1 MNDEP
6 EMNGSAP
13 EDKSVRD
20 RHSDGD
26 NTTDKRD
33 AELLRKLIIGSGG
46 WIWETDAD
54 HSCTWVSDNVEL
66 ATGVPAQELIGGSHI
81 NFVKE
86 LAETDESAEAH
97 LEDLLAYRAFN
108 NFEYEVPDTA
118 PEFSRLSI
126 TGVPVIV
133 DGVFK
138 GYRGTGRNVSAA
150 PNVINQPDSGTQ
162 TQFDDDATGGDEA
175 APGSSLG
182 DVIVA
187 DSRLK
192 IAIDALDDGFI
203 VWDEDDRVVFFNE
216 AFKRQSAGQFEVVT
230 GQTYREMIEKLVASG
245 AVEDAKGREEEW
257 IRELLDKREDELGQD
272 ILFKTHDGRWMQRR
286 DQRMSTGERVGIRSD
301 VTELKNSELEL
312 AAAQEATDRHLSDIR
327 TLIDSLKMGV
337 VLVDENLRTLIIN
350 KAFHDIWNTETIKL
364 PEGCD
369 FRALMDVNRK
379 NGIYDVADEDWESYV
394 KSRCDEIRS
403 GGVEPREMVRADG
416 KTLIYA
422 VTDLS
427 NGKRL
432 VTYYDITETKNRE
445 AELEKARTLLGEASS
460 VMAHGLLVHDGDT
473 ILMSNKRLAEI
484 FGIPGEEI
492 LPGKSWQDV
501 VRRRVAEIEGYAPD
515 EIEARVARVT
525 DSTDVGVYERQLIDG
540 RWIRVDLDWR
550 DEGGKVATFT
560 DITEAKAIEAA
571 LIEAQERTD
580 TINQKLQAT
589 MRVLDVS
596 DAGILTFE
604 GDKIL
609 YANASLADQI
619 EVQPEL
625 LEPGCSVNA
634 LLRYCAD
641 RGDYGED
648 VDTEK
653 FVEQANR
660 KLADGTRYQTNRTT
674 PSGRVIRTDIVPG
687 MDGASVATYNDVTAL
702 AESQRKAEL
711 ADRAK
716 SEFLANMS
724 HEIRTPMNGV
734 LGMAELLAKSELDPK
749 QKTFTDIIVKSGNAL
764 LTIINDIL
772 DFSKIDAGQL
782 ELDPAPFRL
791 AEAIEDVATLV
802 STRAKE
808 KDLELIVRVQPGL
821 PENMIGDVGRIRQI
835 VTNLMGNAVKFTEKG
850 HVLVEVTGLTSDN
863 KTSLKFSVTD
873 TGIGIPED
881 QLASVFEK
889 FSQVDSS
896 STRRHEGTGLGLT
909 ITSKLVELMG
919 GQVGA
924 ESVFGEGST
933 FWFEVELENSGTR
946 SNKRVAPV
954 DVTGAHVL
962 IIDDNAVNRSIL
974 LEQTSSW
981 SFDACAAE
989 SGEIGLMVL
998 EAAYRKGLQV
1008 ECIILDYQMPGMT
1021 GFDVAR
1027 AIRNH
1032 PELSE
1037 TPVVM
1042 LTSVDQALSTREI
1055 RDLGINAHLVK
1066 PARSSHLLETLVDT
1080 IQAHRGRGVSDAAG
1094 EVQQSEEIAAEI
1106 MRAAE
1111 EPEERSSDP
1120 ETSQIAPAGPGQLD
1134 ILVAE
1139 DNEVNQ
1145 IVFTQILDETGLAY
1159 EIVGNG
1165 KLALEAWIERKP
1177 GLILMDVSMPEMNGL
1192 EATAAIRERE
1202 ADSAHRT
1209 PIVGVTAHALKGDR
1223 QRCLDAGMD
1232 DYLAKPISP
1241 DALNKKV
1248 EKWLSESR
1256 EQVSHAG

>member
-6 EMNGSAP
+6 EMNESGP
-13 EDKSVRD
+13 GEESVRD
-20 RHSDGD
+20 EHGD
-26 NTTDKRD
+26 KGNTAAVRD
-33 AELLRKLIIGSGG
+33 AELLRKLIIDSGD

-54 HSCTWVSDNVEL
+54 HSCIWVSDNVET
-66 ATGVPAQELIGGSHI
+66 ATGVPAQELVGGSHI
-81 NFVKE
+81 NFIKE
-86 LAETDESAEAH
+86 LAESDESAEAH
-97 LEDLLAYRAFN
+97 LEDLLAYREFS
-108 NFEYEVPDTA
+108 NFEYEIPDA
-118 PEFSRLSI
+118 ALEFSRMSI
-126 TGVPVIV
+126 TGVPVFV
-133 DGVFK
+133 DGLFK
-138 GYRGTGRNVSAA
+138 GYRGTGRNVS
-150 PNVINQPDSGTQ
+150 
-162 TQFDDDATGGDEA
+162 
-175 APGSSLG
+175 PGSAQSGESKSGGQALAG
-182 DVIVA
+182 GNTDVGGSTSSDSESSETVA
-187 DSRLK
+187 
-192 IAIDALDDGFI
+192 A
-203 VWDEDDRVVFFNE
+203 E
-216 AFKRQSAGQFEVVT
+216 ASAKVAGEKT
-230 GQTYREMIEKLVASG
+230 GQ
-245 AVEDAKGREEEW
+245 
-257 IRELLDKREDELGQD
+257 
-272 ILFKTHDGRWMQRR
+272 
-286 DQRMSTGERVGIRSD
+286 D
-301 VTELKNSELEL
+301 V
-312 AAAQEATDRHLSDIR
+312 SDIR
-327 TLIDSLKMGV
+327 TIIDSLDIGV
-337 VLVDENLRTLIIN
+337 VLVDEHLKALIIN
-350 KAFHDIWNTETIKL
+350 NAFHEIWNTETIKL

-379 NGIYDVADEDWESYV
+379 NGIYDIADEDWESYV

-403 GGVEPREMVRADG
+403 GSVEPREMARADG
-416 KTLIYA
+416 KILIYA

-427 NGKRL
+427 DGKRL
-432 VTYYDITETKNRE
+432 VTYYDITEAKNRE
-445 AELEKARTLLGEASS
+445 IELERARALLGEASS

-484 FGIPGEEI
+484 FGIPEEEVA
-492 LPGKSWQDV
+492 PGKSWADV

-515 EIEARVARVT
+515 EIDARVARVT
-525 DSTDVGVYERQLIDG
+525 DSTDVGAYERQLVDG

-550 DEGGKVATFT
+550 EDGGKVATFT
-560 DITEAKAIEAA
+560 DITEAKAKEAA
-571 LIEAQERTD
+571 LVEAQERADAT
-580 TINQKLQAT
+580 NQKLEAT
-589 MRVLDVS
+589 IRVLDVS

-604 GDKIL
+604 ADEIL
-609 YANASLADQI
+609 YANASLVDQI
-619 EVQPEL
+619 EVPPEM
-625 LEPGCSVNA
+625 LEPGRSLSE
-634 LLRYCAD
+634 LLTYCAN
-641 RGDYGED
+641 RGDFGED
-648 VDTEK
+648 VSAEEI
-653 FVEQANR
+653 VELTSRKIAN
-660 KLADGTRYQTNRTT
+660 GVRYQTNRKT
-674 PSGRVIRTDIVPG
+674 PSGRSIKTDIVPVT
-687 MDGASVATYNDVTAL
+687 DGASVATYNDVTEL
-702 AESQRKAEL
+702 AESQKKAEL

-749 QKTFTDIIVKSGNAL
+749 QRTFTDIIVKSGNAL

-782 ELDPAPFRL
+782 ELDPTPFRL

-850 HVLVEVTGLTSDN
+850 HVLVEVTGLTSGD

-881 QLASVFEK
+881 QIASVFEK
-889 FSQVDSS
+889 FSQVDAS

-933 FWFEVELENSGTR
+933 FWFEVELENSGTQ

-974 LEQTSSW
+974 LEQTGSW

-998 EAAYRKGLQV
+998 EAAFKKGVQV

-1032 PELSE
+1032 PDLSE
-1037 TPVVM
+1037 TPIVM

-1080 IQAHRGRGVSDAAG
+1080 IQAHRGRDEPEDAG

-1106 MRAAE
+1106 VRATEE
-1111 EPEERSSDP
+1111 EPKERNAEP
-1120 ETSQIAPAGPGQLD
+1120 EAGQIAPAGPGQLD

-1145 IVFTQILDETGLAY
+1145 IVFTQILNETGLTY

-1165 KLALEAWIERKP
+1165 KLALEASSERKP

-1192 EATAAIRERE
+1192 EATVAIRKRE
-1202 ADSAHRT
+1202 AGMGHHT

-1232 DYLAKPISP
+1232 DYLSKPISP
-1241 DALNKKV
+1241 DALQKKI
-1248 EKWLSESR
+1248 EKWLLESR
-1256 EQVSHAG
+1256 EQKSQAG